1 MFDHCHH
8 SSTDDTPCGIGYMDG
23 MDTSSISIDGNNN
36 ILDDFM
42 MINYPNPFNP
52 STEISYKLDYD
63 SNVNITIYDVRGTNI
78 RLLFNK
84 NQSTGKYLV
93 KWDGRNDRGEEVS
106 AGMYIYS
113 LQSNDR
119 IQSKKMIL
127 LR

>member
-1 MFDHCHH
+1 MSF
-8 SSTDDTPCGIGYMDG
+8 
-23 MDTSSISIDGNNN
+23 
-36 ILDDFM
+36 
-42 MINYPNPFNP
+42 
-52 STEISYKLDYD
+52 D
-63 SNVNITIYDVRGTNI
+63 SNVNITIYDVRGTHI
-78 RLLFNK
+78 RSLFNK
-84 NQSTGKYLV
+84 DQSTGKYLV

>member
-1 MFDHCHH
+1 LDH
-8 SSTDDTPCGIGYMDG
+8 Y
-23 MDTSSISIDGNNN
+23 SSIN
-36 ILDDFM
+36 IA
-42 MINYPNPFNP
+42 
-52 STEISYKLDYD
+52 
-63 SNVNITIYDVRGTNI
+63 IYDVRGIHI
-78 RLLFNK
+78 RTLFN
-84 NQSTGKYLV
+84 NGQPTGKYLV